1 MANGAVLLT
10 HRHSWVGASANPVR
24 FRHAVLSWWGTRL
37 VRARGLSTCW
47 RVLHGTIAI
56 GSWRLV
62 LRSGDERKSSIDG
75 PVGGGLELQRQR
87 EHRGQVRTAPAL

>member
-1 MANGAVLLT
+1 MLY
-10 HRHSWVGASANPVR
+10 
-24 FRHAVLSWWGTRL
+24 GT
-37 VRARGLSTCW
+37 S
-47 RVLHGTIAI
+47 AI

-87 EHRGQVRTAPAL
+87 EHRGQVRTAPALRAGTPGPMAVLAHRPRFSSALVWSEGAGCGAPWFAARWCAADVA